1 MARRLFTADG
11 TPCDLVDVL
20 GKGGEGSVFTL
31 QGSRDLVAKVY
42 HAPID
47 QEKQTKLT
55 YMVGAHDEKLLKYA
69 AWPQATLH
77 ESRGGPV
84 VGFTMEKV
92 AGMKPIQALYSP
104 AQRKQEF
111 SKRGWDFLVYAAR
124 NTASAFS
131 VLHERGFVAGDVNH
145 GNLFVGQSA
154 VVKLIDCD
162 SYQLNDGVNQ
172 HLCEVGVGTYTPPE
186 LQGKSFRGVVRTP
199 NHDNFGLGLLVWH
212 LLMGGR
218 HPFAGVPQRE
228 GIGETIE
235 DNISEFRFA
244 YSTSQ
249 SLLIP
254 PPNALPIS
262 TVPASIAGMF
272 ERTFTAA
279 GQRAGRPTAHQWMVA
294 LDELRSALRP
304 CGKSKLHTFPSHLS
318 TCPWCLMDGK
328 GVAYFT
334 VTPIYEAGEAS
345 NGSLVKIGEVWA
357 AITKVPVLD
366 PVRIP
371 EASNP
376 SPHPDPLPLGVF
388 STTAKH
394 FMSLSLTAITIAIWS
409 AVGGYPLIYIAIIAM
424 SWLFVG
430 QFGTK
435 AKTEEKQRRTL
446 ARDSARKRHQ
456 DAVRAL
462 ITDSGVDQVIAKR
475 ELLNRLKLEFDKL
488 AVREQK
494 ELATLRS
501 KAEQRQR
508 TAYLERFYIEKA
520 VLAGVGPAKRAA
532 LQSFGIETAAEIN
545 PRKIMQIRGF
555 GERITQVLVDW
566 RESHERNFR
575 FNPATAVTQADM
587 QVVKHAVRK
596 RAVEISA
603 LMVQGL
609 KDIKQG
615 PEVREGALRRHIR
628 TVQQAANELAQAEA
642 DYKAL
647 N

>member
-1 MARRLFTADG
+1 MARRLFTAGG
-11 TPCDLVDVL
+11 TPCDLGEVL

-31 QGSRDLVAKVY
+31 HGSRDLVAKVY
-42 HAPID
+42 HSPID
-47 QEKQTKLT
+47 RDKQAKLT
-55 YMVGAHDEKLLKYA
+55 YMVSAHDEKLLKYA

-92 AGMKPIQALYSP
+92 GGMNPIQTLYSP

-111 SKRGWDFLVYAAR
+111 PQRGWDFLVFAAR
-124 NTASAFS
+124 NTAAAFS
-131 VLHERGFVAGDVNH
+131 VLHDRGFVAGDVNH
-145 GNLFVGQSA
+145 GNLYVGQSA

-162 SYQLNDGVNQ
+162 SYQLSDGVNR

-199 NHDNFGLGLLVWH
+199 NHDNFGLGLLIWH

-218 HPFAGVPQRE
+218 HPFAGVPQKE
-228 GIGETIE
+228 GFGESIE

-244 YSTSQ
+244 YSASQ
-249 SLLIP
+249 SLLLP
-254 PPNALPIS
+254 PPNALPLT
-262 TVPASIAGMF
+262 TVPGSIAGMF
-272 ERTFTAA
+272 ENTFTVK
-279 GQRAGRPTAHQWMVA
+279 GLQAGRPTADQWVVA
-294 LDELRSALRP
+294 LDELRSTLRP
-304 CGKSKLHTFPSHLS
+304 CAKSKLHTFPSHLG

-328 GVAYFT
+328 GVSYFT
-334 VTPIYEAGEAS
+334 VTPIYAPGEAI
-345 NGSLVKIGEVWA
+345 NGSPIKIGEVWA
-357 AITKVPVLD
+357 AITKVPILD

-371 EASNP
+371 EATNP
-376 SPHPDPLPLGVF
+376 SPQADPLPLGVF

-394 FMSLSLTAITIAIWS
+394 FMSLSLTGITIALWS
-409 AVGGYPLIYIAIIAM
+409 AVGGYPLIYVAIIAM

-435 AKTEEKQRRTL
+435 AKAEEKQRRMCV
-446 ARDSARKRHQ
+446 RDAARKRHQ
-456 DAVRAL
+456 DAVKAL
-462 ITDSGVDQVIAKR
+462 TTDSGVDQVTAKR
-475 ELLNRLKLEFDKL
+475 ELLNRLKLEFDTL
-488 AVREQK
+488 TVREQK
-494 ELATLRS
+494 DLAALRS

-520 VLAGVGPAKRAA
+520 VLPGVGPAKRAA

-545 PRKIMQIRGF
+545 ARKIMQIRGF

-575 FNPATAVTQADM
+575 FNPATAITPADT

-615 PEVREGALRRHIR
+615 PEVRDGALRRHIR

-642 DYKAL
+642 DCKAL
-647 N
+647 Y

>member
-1 MARRLFTADG
+1 MARTLFTADG
-11 TPCDLVDVL
+11 TPCDLVEVL

-31 QGSRDLVAKVY
+31 QGTRDLVAKVY

-47 QEKQTKLT
+47 REKQTKLT

-84 VGFTMEKV
+84 VGFTMQKV
-92 AGMKPIQALYSP
+92 GGMKPIQSLYSP

-111 SKRGWDFLVYAAR
+111 PQRGWDFLVFAAR
-124 NTASAFS
+124 NTAAAFS
-131 VLHERGFVAGDVNH
+131 ALHDRGFVAGDVNH
-145 GNLFVGQSA
+145 GNLYVGQSA

-162 SYQLNDGVNQ
+162 SYQLSDGLNQ
-172 HLCEVGVGTYTPPE
+172 HFCEVGVGTYTPPE

-199 NHDNFGLGLLVWH
+199 NHDNFGLGLLIWH

-218 HPFAGVPQRE
+218 HPFAGVPQKE
-228 GIGETIE
+228 GLGETIE
-235 DNISEFRFA
+235 DNIFNFRFA
-244 YSTSQ
+244 YSSSQ
-249 SLLIP
+249 SLLLP
-254 PPNALPIS
+254 PPNALPLS
-262 TVPASIAGMF
+262 TVPGPMAGMF
-272 ERTFTAA
+272 EKAFTVA

-294 LDELRSALRP
+294 LDELRSTLRP
-304 CGKSKLHTFPSHLS
+304 CAKSKLHTFPSHLS

-328 GVAYFT
+328 GVTYFT
-334 VTPIYEAGEAS
+334 ATPIYAPGDANNAS
-345 NGSLVKIGEVWA
+345 PVKIGEVWA
-357 AITKVPVLD
+357 AITKIPVLA
-366 PVRIP
+366 PVPIP
-371 EASNP
+371 AASNP
-376 SPHPDPLPLGVF
+376 APPPDPLPLGVF

-394 FMSLSLTAITIAIWS
+394 FMSLAMTGITIAIWS
-409 AVGGYPLIYIAIIAM
+409 AMGGYPLIYLAIIAT

-435 AKTEEKQRRTL
+435 AKTEEKQRRAF
-446 ARDSARKRHQ
+446 ARDAARKRHQ
-456 DAVRAL
+456 DAVKAL
-462 ITDSGVDQVIAKR
+462 QVDSGVDQITAKR
-475 ELLNRLKLEFDKL
+475 ELLNRLKLEFDTL
-488 AVREQK
+488 AIKEQK
-494 ELATLRS
+494 DLAALRS

-520 VLAGVGPAKRAA
+520 DLPGVGPAKRAA

-545 PRKIMQIRGF
+545 ARKIMQIRGF
-555 GERITQVLVDW
+555 GEHIIQVLLDW

-575 FNPATAVTQADM
+575 FNPATAVTHADTQA
-587 QVVKHAVRK
+587 VKHSVRK

-609 KDIKQG
+609 KDIKLG
-615 PEVREGALRRHIR
+615 PDVRDSALRRHIK

-642 DYKAL
+642 DCKAL

>member
-1 MARRLFTADG
+1 MARRLFAADG
-11 TPCDLVDVL
+11 TALELVEVL

-31 QGSRDLVAKVY
+31 HGTRDLVAKVY

-47 QEKQTKLT
+47 QEKQNKLT
-55 YMVGAHDEKLLKYA
+55 YMAGVHDQKLLKYA

-92 AGMKPIQALYSP
+92 GGMKPIQTLYSP

-111 SKRGWDFLVYAAR
+111 PQRGWDFLVYAAR
-124 NTASAFS
+124 NTAAAFCA
-131 VLHERGFVAGDVNH
+131 LHDRGFIAGDVNH
-145 GNLFVGQSA
+145 GNLYVGQSA

-162 SYQLNDGVNQ
+162 SYQLFDGFTQ

-186 LQGKSFRGVVRTP
+186 LQGKSFRGIVRTP
-199 NHDNFGLGLLVWH
+199 NHDSFGLGLLIWH

-218 HPFAGVPQRE
+218 HPYAGVPQKE
-228 GIGETIE
+228 GFGDTIE

-244 YSTSQ
+244 YSPSQ

-254 PPNALPIS
+254 PPNALPLS
-262 TVPASIAGMF
+262 TLPSSIAGMF
-272 ERTFTAA
+272 ERSFTEA
-279 GQRAGRPTAHQWMVA
+279 GLQAGRPTAHQWMAA
-294 LDELRSALRP
+294 LDDLRSTLRP
-304 CGKSKLHTFPSHLS
+304 CAKSKLHTFPSHLS

-328 GVAYFT
+328 GVTYFT
-334 VTPIYEAGEAS
+334 VTPIYAPGEA
-345 NGSLVKIGEVWA
+345 NIGSPIKIGEVWA
-357 AITKVPVLD
+357 AITKVPVLE
-366 PVRIP
+366 PVPIP
-371 EASNP
+371 TASNP
-376 SPHPDPLPLGVF
+376 TPQPDPLPLGVF

-394 FMSLSLTAITIAIWS
+394 IMGLSLTCITIAIWS
-409 AVGGYPLIYIAIIAM
+409 VMGGYPLIYLTIIAM

-435 AKTEEKQRRTL
+435 AKTEERQRRTL
-446 ARDSARKRHQ
+446 LRDAARKQHQ
-456 DAVRAL
+456 DAVQAL
-462 ITDSGVDQVIAKR
+462 QADSGVDQITAKR
-475 ELLNRLKLEFDKL
+475 ELLNRLKLEFDTL

-494 ELATLRS
+494 DLSALRS

-520 VLAGVGPAKRAA
+520 VLPGVGSAKRAA

-545 PRKIMQIRGF
+545 ARKIMQIRGF
-555 GERITQVLVDW
+555 GERITQVLMDW
-566 RESHERNFR
+566 RDSHERNFR
-575 FNPATAVTQADM
+575 FNPATAISPADT
-587 QVVKHAVRK
+587 QVVKNAVRK

-609 KDIKQG
+609 KDIRQG
-615 PEVREGALRRHIR
+615 PEVRDRALRRHLK

-642 DYKAL
+642 DCKAL